1 MKIMTV
7 KIENKP
13 KLKDMISVFVFV
25 FKLKPMNMG
34 NIGSMHGDSI
44 EITPVKKETAGNKS
58 I

>member
-1 MKIMTV
+1 MTV

-25 FKLKPMNMG
+25 FKLNPMNMG